1 VPVPRPPPL
10 ATFPAGPRIVLV
22 DITRGG
28 PDPADAKLRPR
39 AGTRLFAR
47 SVTGFRITEAA
58 YGPGG
63 RVRRHTHDTAG
74 LAIVLDGGYRKHM
87 AGVEHQCG
95 PGTVTI
101 EPPGVAHGESYGR
114 ASTRAVL
121 FEIDPSLLGRLL
133 ETASCLRVP
142 GCLTDGAAGLMGR
155 RAVQEL
161 RATDG
166 ASSLALEA
174 MALELIALAERRS
187 IRPRQA
193 PAWLDR
199 VRERLNEEF
208 LRATP
213 VAELA
218 ALAGVHPTHLARA
231 FRAQEGCSLGE
242 WVRRRRVAWAADQ
255 MATEAPLSTIAHA
268 AGFADQS
275 HFTRVFTRLM
285 GLSPARFRAALPHRR

>member
-1 VPVPRPPPL
+1 
-10 ATFPAGPRIVLV
+10 
-22 DITRGG
+22 
-28 PDPADAKLRPR
+28 
-39 AGTRLFAR
+39 
-47 SVTGFRITEAA
+47 
-58 YGPGG
+58 
-63 RVRRHTHDTAG
+63 
-74 LAIVLDGGYRKHM
+74 
-87 AGVEHQCG
+87 
-95 PGTVTI
+95 
-101 EPPGVAHGESYGR
+101 
-114 ASTRAVL
+114 
-121 FEIDPSLLGRLL
+121 
-133 ETASCLRVP
+133 VP